1 MTVIPTDGLP
11 VMSKLS
17 ALYITIASTAIKF
30 LAKHTSHSD
39 TQAQCTA
46 DVFLKC
52 PSGKGYP

>member
-39 TQAQCTA
+39 THAQCVPYL
-46 DVFLKC
+46 DPDESLN
-52 PSGKGYP
+52 